1 MIRASITTP
10 PATLPVYLEQAKTH
24 LAIPLSETDHDDLIL
39 ALIGAATEVCEQITN
54 RKFITQTID
63 LYLNDF
69 PASNIIELPYGPL
82 QNVGS
87 IKYIDENLAEQTFPS
102 AGYQVDG
109 AGIVGLVMLKED
121 YDWPE
126 VGDELLRGVTI
137 RFTCGYGDVTLV
149 PKAIKQAILLYVGTL
164 YANRETVGMGS
175 FNEIPDTVN
184 LLLASYRIYGFQ

>member
-1 MIRASITTP
+1 MIRASIVTP

-24 LAIPLSETDHDDLIL
+24 LAIPLSETEHDELIL

-54 RKFITQTID
+54 RKFITQTLD
-63 LYLNDF
+63 LFLTDF
-69 PASNIIELPYGPL
+69 PASNVIELPYGTL
-82 QNVGS
+82 QS
-87 IKYIDENLAEQTFPS
+87 ITSVKYIDEALGEQTFTS

-109 AGIVGLVMLKED
+109 AGIVGLIMLKED

-126 VGDELLRGVTI
+126 VGDELLRAVTI
-137 RFTCGYGDVTLV
+137 RFTCGYGAAEAV

-164 YANRETVGMGS
+164 YNNRESVAAGS
-175 FNEIPDTVN
+175 MSEVPDTVN

>member
-1 MIRASITTP
+1 MIRTATVNA

-24 LAIPLSETDHDDLIL
+24 LAIPLTETEHDEFIL

-54 RKFITQTID
+54 RKFITQTLD
-63 LYLNDF
+63 LFLTDF
-69 PASNIIELPYGPL
+69 PASNVIELPYGTL
-82 QNVGS
+82 QGVTH
-87 IKYIDENLAEQTFPS
+87 IKYIDEALGEQTFTS

-126 VGDELLRGVTI
+126 VADELLRAVTI
-137 RFTCGYGDVTLV
+137 RFTCGYGAAEAV
-149 PKAIKQAILLYVGTL
+149 PKAIKQAILCYVGTL
-164 YANRETVGMGS
+164 YANRESVSMGTI
-175 FNEIPDTVN
+175 NEIPDTVN